1 MSADLFINHLG
12 ELMVGMVLAVFGF
25 AFKSWSRA
33 ISESTTKIIN
43 ELKNLSAEFHK
54 HRIEVERR
62 VTRIET
68 KVDEIEKRV
77 DGHR

>member
-1 MSADLFINHLG
+1 MPDLLVNHIG
-12 ELMVGMVLAVFGF
+12 ELMVGMVLAVFGY

-33 ISESTTKIIN
+33 ITDSTAKIIA
-43 ELKNLSAEFHK
+43 ELKGLSTEFHK
-54 HRIEVERR
+54 HRIDVERR

-77 DGHR
+77 DGHH